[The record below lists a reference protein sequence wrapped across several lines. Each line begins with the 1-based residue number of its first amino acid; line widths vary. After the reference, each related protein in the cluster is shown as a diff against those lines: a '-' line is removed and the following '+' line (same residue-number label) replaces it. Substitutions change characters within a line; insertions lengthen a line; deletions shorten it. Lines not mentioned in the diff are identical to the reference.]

1 MPKVDMNNPQFQ
13 ADLFKLEKKEQMAL
27 LSTLKKIHKM
37 TWKEVYS
44 NRGLKWEI
52 ILSKQ
57 YNGKRIY
64 SFRFSQKYRGLAL
77 REDDYIRLLTLHVD
91 NDSAYL

>member
-37 TWKEVYS
+37 TWEEVYS

-91 NDSAYL
+91 HDSAYL

>member
-91 NDSAYL
+91 HDTAYL

>member
-37 TWKEVYS
+37 TWEEVYS

>member
-13 ADLFKLEKKEQMAL
+13 ADLFKLEKKEQLAL

-37 TWKEVYS
+37 TWEEVYS

>member
-1 MPKVDMNNPQFQ
+1 MNNPQFQ
-13 ADLFKLEKKEQMAL
+13 ADLFQLEKKQQTAL

-37 TWKEVYS
+37 TWEEVYS

-77 REDDYIRLLTLHVD
+77 REDEYIRLLTLHVD
-91 NDSAYL
+91 HDSAYL

>member
-91 NDSAYL
+91 HDSAYL